1 MKEKFS
7 KDVKW
12 LEKNGFQK
20 IGVNYWVREFCESK
34 SGVFELEVKLVENK
48 WFEADV
54 IAPGDEFTYRY
65 LAQLDTAKEAVEEA
79 IAENLELEQKISRQ
93 NEIISQL
100 KFTD

>member
-1 MKEKFS
+1 MKDKFS
-7 KDVKW
+7 KDAEW

-20 IGVNYWVREFCESK
+20 LGVNYWVREFCESK

-48 WFEADV
+48 W
-54 IAPGDEFTYRY
+54 FTYRY